1 MLTRR
6 ELGLSGVMSA
16 DWESG
21 SSEGA
26 VKSACLWG
34 SSVEKSEECFFQAW

>member
-16 DWESG
+16 DGERESG
-21 SSEGA
+21 EGPVA
-26 VKSACLWG
+26 PALPLG
-34 SSVEKSEECFFQAW
+34 FFRGKI